1 MRGRRLVVLLPFESV
16 VAERVS
22 RSGWNNVNNRHTC
35 HERATI
41 MSGCLNLSNHTFN
54 DLRPCDWLICCDCWI
69 ISTPSGWGLQPQTF
83 DEGNSTTTF
92 DARKLFAVLILPRRL
107 MMGNSRCD
115 LVAEW
120 LQCAL
125 RAEILFVFRNL
136 PLRGSARWRSATLLF
151 VSSPVEI
158 GWHFDRTLFLFFFFA
173 CLRER
178 IVIGCDQTNRPIEPQ
193 PYGAKQFQRCVGRC
207 LGNTGDDDG
216 YA

>member
-1 MRGRRLVVLLPFESV
+1 MRLFLVIFAGGCVCGRWLVVLLPFESV

-22 RSGWNNVNNRHTC
+22 RSRWNNVNNRHMC
-35 HERATI
+35 HERAII

-54 DLRPCDWLICCDCWI
+54 DLRRCDWLICCDCWI
-69 ISTPSGWGLQPQTF
+69 TSTPSGGGLQPQTF

-125 RAEILFVFRNL
+125 RAEIL
-136 PLRGSARWRSATLLF
+136 
-151 VSSPVEI
+151 
-158 GWHFDRTLFLFFFFA
+158 LFFAIFLCEDRRGGDRQRYCLSRLPWRLDGISIALSFFF
-173 CLRER
+173 LLVYGRES
-178 IVIGCDQTNRPIEPQ
+178 
-193 PYGAKQFQRCVGRC
+193 
-207 LGNTGDDDG
+207 
-216 YA
+216 